1 MGGAEIMT
9 QDLGDLITAMAH
21 GARAAFSV
29 SALLSSHQ
37 KQTILH
43 QAATF
48 CAEDSNAILKANALD
63 MREAEAGGRN
73 VAYLDR
79 LYLDAGR
86 LRGIQDALHAIAD
99 QPDPIGAVLESWDR
113 PNGLHIEKVRIPLG
127 VIGMIYESRP
137 NVTLDAAALCLK
149 SGNTVLL
156 RCGSDSLQTSLAL
169 IHGLHRALD
178 QAGITRDVAQ
188 VIPAPDRAA
197 VPLLLGQR
205 DVIDVIIPRG
215 GRSLV
220 AEVTQNATMP
230 VIKHL
235 DGICHLY
242 IDQNAD
248 RERALSVT
256 LNAKMRRT
264 GVCGAVETV
273 LIHRDVLASIGGPL
287 IEVLLGEGCEIRGD
301 ADVVALDPR
310 VIPATPQDWDTEYL
324 APILSVATVESLQHA
339 VQHIARHSSHH
350 TDGIITDNADAVAFF
365 QRHVDSAIVMHNT
378 STQFADGGEFGFGA
392 EIGISTD
399 RFHVRG
405 PVGAQHLTT
414 TTYRVSSPSGTGLRR

>member
-1 MGGAEIMT
+1 MT
-9 QDLGDLITAMAH
+9 QDLGELITQMAQR
-21 GARAAFSV
+21 ARAAFSV
-29 SALLSSHQ
+29 SALLPDAMKQ
-37 KQTILH
+37 KILH

-48 CAEDSNAILKANALD
+48 CGQDEDAIFKANALD

-73 VAYLDR
+73 AAYLDR
-79 LYLDAGR
+79 LYVNAAR
-86 LRGIQDALHAIAD
+86 LRGMTEALHAIAD
-99 QPDPIGAVLESWDR
+99 QPDPIGAVLEAWDR

-169 IHGLHRALD
+169 LCGLHRALD

-188 VIPAPDRAA
+188 LIPVPDRAA

-205 DVIDVIIPRG
+205 DLIDVMIPRG

-220 AEVTQNATMP
+220 AEVAQKATMP

-235 DGICHLY
+235 DGLCHLY
-242 IDQNAD
+242 IDRDAD

-256 LNAKMRRT
+256 LNAKMRRPA
-264 GVCGAVETV
+264 VCGAVETV
-273 LIHRDVLASIGGPL
+273 LIHRAVLDTIGGPL
-287 IEVLLGEGCEIRGD
+287 MEILLAEGCEIRGD
-301 ADVVALDPR
+301 ADIAALDPR
-310 VIPATPQDWDTEYL
+310 ILPATSQDWDTEYL
-324 APILSVATVESLQHA
+324 APILSVATVESIQHA

-350 TDGIITDNADAVAFF
+350 TDGIITENPETVAYFN
-365 QRHVDSAIVMHNT
+365 RHVDSAIVMHNT

>member
-1 MGGAEIMT
+1 MT
-9 QDLGDLITAMAH
+9 QDLGELITQMAQR
-21 GARAAFSV
+21 ARAAFSV
-29 SALLSSHQ
+29 SALLPDAMKQ
-37 KQTILH
+37 KILH

-48 CAEDSNAILKANALD
+48 CGQDEDAIFKANALD

-73 VAYLDR
+73 AAYLDR
-79 LYLDAGR
+79 LYVNAAR
-86 LRGIQDALHAIAD
+86 LRGMTEALHAIAD
-99 QPDPIGAVLESWDR
+99 QPDPIGAVLEAWDR

-169 IHGLHRALD
+169 LCGLHRALD

-188 VIPAPDRAA
+188 LIPVPDRAA

-205 DVIDVIIPRG
+205 DLIDVMIPRG

-220 AEVTQNATMP
+220 AEVAQKATMP

-235 DGICHLY
+235 DGLCHLY
-242 IDQNAD
+242 IDRDAD

-256 LNAKMRRT
+256 LNAKMRRPA
-264 GVCGAVETV
+264 VCGAVETV
-273 LIHRDVLASIGGPL
+273 LIHRAVLDTIGGPL
-287 IEVLLGEGCEIRGD
+287 MEILLAEGCEIRGD
-301 ADVVALDPR
+301 ADIAALDPR
-310 VIPATPQDWDTEYL
+310 ILPATSQDWDTEYL
-324 APILSVATVESLQHA
+324 APILSVATVESIQHA

-350 TDGIITDNADAVAFF
+350 TDGIITENPEAVAFF

>member
-1 MGGAEIMT
+1 MGGTEIMT

-37 KQTILH
+37 KQNILH

-73 VAYLDR
+73 AAYLDR

-197 VPLLLGQR
+197 VDGLFGPPAR
-205 DVIDVIIPRG
+205 AG
-215 GRSLV
+215 GSPPAVAHLRRHRSL
-220 AEVTQNATMP
+220 
-230 VIKHL
+230 
-235 DGICHLY
+235 
-242 IDQNAD
+242 
-248 RERALSVT
+248 
-256 LNAKMRRT
+256 
-264 GVCGAVETV
+264 
-273 LIHRDVLASIGGPL
+273 
-287 IEVLLGEGCEIRGD
+287 
-301 ADVVALDPR
+301 
-310 VIPATPQDWDTEYL
+310 
-324 APILSVATVESLQHA
+324 
-339 VQHIARHSSHH
+339 HSSLERR
-350 TDGIITDNADAVAFF
+350 G
-365 QRHVDSAIVMHNT
+365 RHLRHATTLRLAM
-378 STQFADGGEFGFGA
+378 GECG
-392 EIGISTD
+392 
-399 RFHVRG
+399 
-405 PVGAQHLTT
+405 L
-414 TTYRVSSPSGTGLRR
+414 SPLCRLLRK